1 MSSQRGAMANAV
13 RCIGLRTALHS
24 RHHSCTPIAL
34 PHFNGDATAV
44 KLSFFHTGIRTPA
57 SFPNNSN
64 TTNPSCQP
72 DSECEIQ
79 HS

>member
-1 MSSQRGAMANAV
+1 MSSQHGAMANAV
-13 RCIGLRTALHS
+13 HCIGLRTALHS
-24 RHHSCTPIAL
+24 RLHFSTPIVL

-44 KLSFFHTGIRTPA
+44 KLSFFHTGIRTPS

-64 TTNPSCQP
+64 TISPSCQP

>member
-1 MSSQRGAMANAV
+1 MATQCAASAFAPH
-13 RCIGLRTALHS
+13 CIPGP
-24 RHHSCTPIAL
+24 TPPASITL
-34 PHFNGDATAV
+34 PHFNGDATEV
-44 KLSFFHTGIRTPA
+44 KQSFFHTGIRTPA

>member
-1 MSSQRGAMANAV
+1 MQCAASAFAPH
-13 RCIGLRTALHS
+13 CIPGPAPPASIT
-24 RHHSCTPIAL
+24 L

-44 KLSFFHTGIRTPA
+44 KQSFFHTGIRTPA

-64 TTNPSCQP
+64 TISPSCQP